1 MTESQKSFL
10 TRTAGSLGDGFNA
23 RRSERFRAEQ
33 TGRQALDN
41 PSVSNCSA
49 RERLPSVGR

>member
-33 TGRQALDN
+33 TGCQAGR